1 MECQIEAASWMAW
14 TTRPPLAC
22 WGMEGLPDM
31 LDEGDLDE
39 YARDHDEYIG
49 PREYAYNGNNI
60 RYKWRLRGP
69 NHSRLI
75 QLAFHDCLKYEDG
88 SGGCDGCLNW
98 AGMGYSSPRAI
109 SGISKKHPELVG
121 AFAKTTHTSN
131 NKLQLSA
138 RSLEL
143 IYTLTDWPPGAK
155 GLPTSLKE
163 SGKSRADLWQFAGNI
178 GLERAINITNENCHL
193 GMLNFGNP
201 ERQLS
206 AIEGRDKCEMK
217 LNRPIPFRS
226 GRIDCIPDESSKWS
240 PYPFEATKKEKHSNT
255 YGTGIQVL
263 KDLKQDFN
271 LTARETI
278 SLMAL
283 HGTTTFTKN
292 FEESTKYKWIGGNKK
307 GSFSN
312 MYHKI
317 LNGKTFWRG
326 NVETFNEGY
335 PEYFIGDKN
344 GDPVGGNS
352 FNIHCHS
359 GWNDDERERG
369 GPCHFRPQHPGM
381 YHCCF

>member
-1 MECQIEAASWMAW
+1 M
-14 TTRPPLAC
+14 
-22 WGMEGLPDM
+22 
-31 LDEGDLDE
+31 
-39 YARDHDEYIG
+39 
-49 PREYAYNGNNI
+49 
-60 RYKWRLRGP
+60 
-69 NHSRLI
+69 HSRLI
-75 QLAFHDCLKYEDG
+75 QLAFHDCLRYEDG

-98 AGMGYSSPRAI
+98 AGMGYSSPRALD
-109 SGISKKHPELVG
+109 GTFKKHPELVG
-121 AFAKTTHTSN
+121 AFAKNIHTSN

-143 IYTLTDWPPGAK
+143 IYTLADWPPGAK
-155 GLPTSLKE
+155 DLPTSLKE

-178 GLERAINITNENCHL
+178 GLERAINITNQNCLL
-193 GMLNFGNP
+193 GNIDNFGNP

-206 AIEGRDKCEMK
+206 AIEGRDKCQMK
-217 LNRPIPFRS
+217 LKRPIPFRS

-255 YGTGIQVL
+255 YGTGTDVL

-283 HGTTTFTKN
+283 HGTATFNKN

-344 GDPVGGNS
+344 GNPVGGSS
-352 FNIHCHS
+352 FNIHCHA
-359 GWNDDERERG
+359 GWNDTERRVG
-369 GPCHFRPQHPGM
+369 GPCHFRPNHPGISDLSKRQKLM
-381 YHCCF
+381 ANFFHFRLQLAI